1 MPTDITQ
8 KEMTI
13 QALMSERTVSDEQ
26 KKKILL
32 IIKYL
37 EEKSQ
42 NNEDID
48 VVYEIDC
55 LCEYIDWK

>member
-1 MPTDITQ
+1 MPADITQ
-8 KEMTI
+8 KEMMI

-48 VVYEIDC
+48 VAYEIDC

>member
-8 KEMTI
+8 KEMMI

>member
-1 MPTDITQ
+1 MPNKITE
-8 KEMTI
+8 KESMI
-13 QALMSERTVSDEQ
+13 QLLMSERIVSDEQ
-26 KKKILL
+26 KRKILS

-37 EEKSQ
+37 EESSK
-42 NNEDID
+42 NNSDID

>member
-1 MPTDITQ
+1 MPNEITE
-8 KEMTI
+8 KESMI

-26 KKKILL
+26 KRKILS

-37 EEKSQ
+37 EESSK
-42 NNEDID
+42 NNSDID

>member
-8 KEMTI
+8 KEMMI

-26 KKKILL
+26 KKKLLL

-37 EEKSQ
+37 EEKSK
-42 NNEDID
+42 NNKDID

>member
-1 MPTDITQ
+1 MPNEITE
-8 KEMTI
+8 KESMI

-26 KKKILL
+26 KRKILS

-37 EEKSQ
+37 EESLK
-42 NNEDID
+42 NNSDID

>member
-1 MPTDITQ
+1 MPNEITE
-8 KEMTI
+8 KESMI

-26 KKKILL
+26 KRKILS

-37 EEKSQ
+37 EDNSK
-42 NNEDID
+42 NNSDID

-55 LCEYIDWK
+55 LCKYIDWK

>member
-8 KEMTI
+8 KEMMI

-48 VVYEIDC
+48 VAYEIDC